1 MNHTPVRLVVAAL
14 LTVPAGAQICRLQE
28 LTWPDPQADARVGG
42 SVALHG
48 DTLAAGGI
56 QVDMATSPGGAVYVW
71 RQQGGTWALEQ
82 KIPSPAPTGFNT
94 TFGRH
99 LALAGDRLVVSAN
112 PTANTVWLLRRSG
125 TQWTSSGELAGAT
138 AQYAAYYGH
147 AIAND
152 GEWIA
157 VGAPQTWVPPSVV
170 RTGAVSLFRDQG
182 GVVTEVAVLQPP
194 WAALHDEIGIALAM
208 RGGVL
213 VVGTAVG
220 NSSASA
226 SLGRAVVYRIVSD
239 QPVLEQELPVVSASP
254 GYQSSA
260 LIGTGATFGQVVA
273 TDGVRIAVGD
283 RLAVQGS
290 SSVGRVDIWVHQNG
304 SWVHEGFVIAPPNA
318 QGFLDR
324 LALEGDD
331 LVVTQT
337 GGDRVHH
344 FRRVGGVWTTQHVT
358 PVMPSSVFRT
368 AGIAMEGGLLA
379 LGSALSLAP
388 LANAGRVAVHEL
400 GAGSWPYGAGI
411 AGSGGLVPKLAGNG
425 RPRIGQPFSIDLT
438 NGLGGAVAVLGA
450 GSTPWQT
457 SMLGGF
463 VWFTPIVATAVLPLS
478 GSSGVAGDGAFQFTL
493 SLPSPSLVGASAC
506 FQAAVLDPA
515 TPQGVAWSNAVEVV
529 VGS

>member
-56 QVDMATSPGGAVYVW
+56 QVDLATSPGGAVYVW
-71 RQQGGTWALEQ
+71 RHQGGTWALEQ
-82 KIPSPAPTGFNT
+82 KISSPAPTGFNT

-99 LALAGDRLVVSAN
+99 VALAGDRLVVSAN

-125 TQWTSSGELAGAT
+125 TQWTSSGELVGSA

-147 AIAND
+147 AIATD

-157 VGAPQTWVPPSVV
+157 VGAPHTWVPPSLV
-170 RTGAVSLFRDQG
+170 RTGGVSLFRDQG
-182 GVVTEVAVLQPP
+182 GVVTEVAVLLPP
-194 WAALHDEIGIALAM
+194 WAAIHDEIGIALAM

-213 VVGTAVG
+213 VVGTAIG

-226 SLGRAVVYRIVSD
+226 SLGRAVVYRIVND
-239 QPVLEQELPVVSASP
+239 QPVLEQELSVVNASP
-254 GYQSSA
+254 GYVGSA
-260 LIGTGATFGQVVA
+260 LIGTGAAFGQIVA

-283 RLAVQGS
+283 RHCVQGS
-290 SSVGRVDIWVHQNG
+290 SIGRVDIWVHQGG
-304 SWVHEGFVIAPPNA
+304 SWVHEGFVVAPPGA
-318 QGFLDR
+318 VGFVDR
-324 LALEGDD
+324 LAIEGEE
-331 LVVTQT
+331 LIVTQS

-344 FRRVGGVWTTQHVT
+344 YRRIGGMWTSQHVT
-358 PVMPSSVFRT
+358 PVMPSSVFHT
-368 AGIAMEGGLLA
+368 TGIAMQGGLLA
-379 LGSALSLAP
+379 LGSTLSLAP

-425 RPRIGQPFSIDLT
+425 RPRIGQTFSIDLT

-450 GSTPWQT
+450 GTTPWQ
-457 SMLGGF
+457 SSLLGGTL
-463 VWFTPIVATAVLPLS
+463 WFTPIVATAVLPLS
-478 GSSGVAGDGAFQFTL
+478 GSSGVAGDGAFQFAL